1 MAKHLSFRERQDCV
15 AALRAVTEDVG
26 NALLGLRHDFEI
38 VDTHIY
44 KGHESSTLDIFARD
58 TILTTIDRYLPNF
71 EGTIRTEL
79 RPYTRVLV
87 ENTTHNPMYLVCDEL
102 EGTTNAKRCFSSP
115 IKHRPMSTVSM
126 ALLSA
131 KNLGSLIASAVFL
144 LNHTSGEGRSYS
156 AVLVEH
162 DQYLVTLDRT
172 ELPAKSIA
180 DTHGD
185 SINRILVIGYSN
197 SHRIKKG
204 RLEQLLADQKFR
216 IYDGCRASSMDVIN
230 IIRNQY
236 DAYVDLRHFWSTK
249 GNDGV
254 EKEAML
260 EVYDIAGVL
269 PIALGCGLIV
279 TDAMGSPLGGYELDA
294 TIPLVIAR
302 PDIHEKILET
312 IRPLVEEWN
321 QAT

>member
-1 MAKHLSFRERQDCV
+1 M
-15 AALRAVTEDVG
+15 
-26 NALLGLRHDFEI
+26 
-38 VDTHIY
+38 
-44 KGHESSTLDIFARD
+44 
-58 TILTTIDRYLPNF
+58 
-71 EGTIRTEL
+71 
-79 RPYTRVLV
+79 V

-115 IKHRPMSTVSM
+115 IKHRPQSTVSM

-131 KNLGSLIASAVFL
+131 KNLGSLVASAVYL
-144 LNHTSGEGRSYS
+144 LNHAPGEGRVYS
-156 AVLVEH
+156 AVLIEH

-172 ELPAKSIA
+172 ELPAKSIVN
-180 DTHGD
+180 THGD

-197 SHRIKKG
+197 THRRKKG
-204 RLEQLLADQKFR
+204 DVEQLLADQKFR

-230 IIRNQY
+230 IIRNEY

-249 GNDGV
+249 GSDGV

-269 PIALGCGLIV
+269 PIALGCGLTV
-279 TDAMGSPLGGYELDA
+279 TDATGNSLNGYELDA

-312 IRPLVEEWN
+312 IQPLVQEWK
-321 QAT
+321 QAGEAA